1 MVRADLFLL
10 GYFRISIAAEDKRLV
25 SDIFLKREISVT
37 IRRDNTFIIPYRQK
51 NRIEQLLSGR
61 VSYEISEPLGLY
73 GALVRNKKRYG
84 AFLGIFF
91 VAALFFLSSRIV
103 WDVRIEGEYEGDE
116 KEILAELSEAGLS
129 VGRLWSR
136 LDTAEIE
143 MNTLEISDKIG
154 WLNINRR
161 GTVAYVVIS
170 EKDIHAPNVKPEGYA
185 NIVAARD
192 CVIEEIIVKNGY
204 ATVKK
209 GESVRKGDVLIS
221 GVIPT
226 ELGGGFCYA
235 EGEVI
240 GSYPEKIS
248 ISVSE
253 EKTEKHY
260 AKKELCNSAVNFFG
274 ININIFKKT
283 RQSEALC
290 DIIKEKEQLTFVK
303 RLPITVEKTYCLP
316 YEIKSISLS
325 REEMTALASEKLA
338 EALTE
343 FLKDKEAKRLITS
356 GEFFEGGY
364 RMVCD
369 TVVSSDVTEI
379 KEFYTE

>member
-10 GYFRISIAAEDKRLV
+10 GYFIISIAPEDKRLV
-25 SDIFLKREISVT
+25 SDIFLKRGISVSF
-37 IRRDNTFIIPYRQK
+37 RRDNSFVIPYRQK
-51 NRIEQLLSGR
+51 KRIAELLSGK
-61 VSYEISEPLGLY
+61 VSYEISKPLGLY
-73 GALVRNKKRYG
+73 GSLICNKKRYG
-84 AFLGIFF
+84 VFLGLIS
-91 VAALFFLSSRIV
+91 VLFLYILSSRIV
-103 WDVRIEGEYEGDE
+103 WDIRIEGEYEGDE
-116 KEILAELSEAGLS
+116 SEILAELSEAGLS
-129 VGRLWSR
+129 VGKVWSR
-136 LDTAEIE
+136 IDTSEIE
-143 MNTLEISDKIG
+143 MKVLDISDSIG

-170 EKDIHAPNVKPEGYA
+170 EKELHEPDVKPEGYA

-192 CVIEEIIVKNGY
+192 CVIEEIIVKSGY

-209 GESVRKGDVLIS
+209 GESVRKGEVLIS

-240 GSYPEKIS
+240 GSYPERID
-248 ISVSE
+248 ISVAEQKDEKRYGERELSE
-253 EKTEKHY
+253 ST
-260 AKKELCNSAVNFFG
+260 VNFFG
-274 ININIFKKT
+274 ITINIFKKT
-283 RQSEALC
+283 RQSEELC
-290 DIIKEKEQLTFVK
+290 DIIKEKEQLTLVK
-303 RLPITVEKTYCLP
+303 RLPVTVEKTYSVP
-316 YEIKSISLS
+316 YETESVPLS
-325 REEMTALASEKLA
+325 KEEMTALASKKLA

-379 KEFYTE
+379 KEFCAE